1 MQVSVTMQKDSGYLP
16 DLECYAEIICTFARF
31 GVMGGNLL
39 SKKKLAGLT
48 QRPCTTFLE
57 GSL

>member
-1 MQVSVTMQKDSGYLP
+1 MQKDSGYLP